1 MFFDT
6 VQNATPVLLI
16 GGLLIVLSIV
26 IRWSKNQHN
35 GFFNFK
41 KDLAEANAPKPKIPK
56 ITDDKTL
63 IGISQNK
70 KSVFIPNNAKHVFL
84 CGTTGSGK
92 TVALSNF
99 IKSGID
105 NGYPLLIIDGKGDTG
120 KGSIL
125 DIVTQ
130 MKGNKKAYII
140 NLNDPEGSDHYNPFK
155 GTSADIIKDML
166 INMTNWTEEHY
177 KYNTERYLQRLIWL
191 MELSGVTVSLES
203 LINYLPSEKF
213 IILSKLLVEK
223 EILTKDEHIKNMEI
237 AKISGQIA
245 GSAAARFSTIA
256 ESRLGKIFNENGVD
270 IYTALEEN
278 AIILFILNP
287 LMYPEMSPLIGRLI
301 VIDSKKAV
309 SKFYQNKKN
318 RTFYIFDE
326 INTYISTAMVDL
338 VNKSRSAN
346 ITCVLATQS
355 LSDLN
360 NIDGNDFLEPVVENC
375 NNYLVLR
382 QNSPTNA
389 EAWAKII
396 GTRKTM
402 NATYQV
408 KGADSGELSPTDLGT
423 LRQTW
428 EFVYHPNVIKNLA
441 TGEAIFITK
450 DLKYHAKIKVNKPL

>member
-1 MFFDT
+1 MFFE
-6 VQNATPVLLI
+6 VLQNAVPVLLI
-16 GGLLIVLSIV
+16 GGLLIILSMV
-26 IRWSKNQHN
+26 IRWSKSERS

-41 KDLAEANAPKPKIPK
+41 KDLSEASAQRIKIPQ
-56 ITDDKTL
+56 IETDKTL
-63 IGISQNK
+63 IGLSNNK
-70 KSVFIPNNAKHVFL
+70 KSVFVQNDAKHVFL

-105 NGYPLLIIDGKGDTG
+105 YGYPLLIIDGKGDTG

-125 DIVTQ
+125 DVVTQ
-130 MKGNKKAYII
+130 MKGDKKIYVI
-140 NLNDPEGSDHYNPFK
+140 NLNDPEHSDRWNPFK

-177 KYNTERYLQRLIWL
+177 KYNTERYLQRLIRL
-191 MELSGVTVSLES
+191 MELSGITISLES

-223 EILTKDEHIKNMEI
+223 EILTKDEHIKNMEL

-245 GSAAARFSTIA
+245 ESAAARFSTIA
-256 ESRLGKIFNENGVD
+256 ESRLGKIFDEKGID
-270 IYTALEEN
+270 IYSALEEN

-287 LMYPEMSPLIGRLI
+287 LMYPEMSPLIGRLV

-309 SKFYQNKKN
+309 SLFYQNRKK
-318 RTFYIFDE
+318 RIFYIFDE
-326 INTYISTAMVDL
+326 INSYISKSMIDL
-338 VNKSRSAN
+338 INKSRSAN
-346 ITCVLATQS
+346 ITCILATQS

-360 NIDGNDFLEPVVENC
+360 NIGGDDFLEPVIENC
-375 NNYLVLR
+375 NNYLILR
-382 QNSPTNA
+382 QNSATNA
-389 EAWAKII
+389 ETWAKII
-396 GTRKTM
+396 GTKKTM
-402 NATYQV
+402 DATYQV
-408 KGADSGELSPTDLGT
+408 KGADGGELSPTDLGS
-423 LRQTW
+423 LRQVW

-450 DLKYHAKIKVNKPL
+450 DLKYHAKIKINKPL